1 MKEEIVTPREWLGM
15 CGYTEEEIERYYF
28 MKELEEQ
35 ILYPH
40 ERLILNV
47 DEQEEVD
54 TQKVRRLLRRRKE
67 EEMMKLTNLKWTKS
81 PK

>member
-28 MKELEEQ
+28 MKDLEEQ

-40 ERLILNV
+40 ERVILNV
-47 DEQEEVD
+47 DEHEWD
-54 TQKVRRLLRRRKE
+54 TQTIRRILRRRE
-67 EEMMKLTNLKWTKS
+67 EEKMMKLTNLKWTKS

>member
-1 MKEEIVTPREWLGM
+1 MEKLG
-15 CGYTEEEIERYYF
+15 INQLQF
-28 MKELEEQ
+28 D
-35 ILYPH
+35 
-40 ERLILNV
+40 N
-47 DEQEEVD
+47 D